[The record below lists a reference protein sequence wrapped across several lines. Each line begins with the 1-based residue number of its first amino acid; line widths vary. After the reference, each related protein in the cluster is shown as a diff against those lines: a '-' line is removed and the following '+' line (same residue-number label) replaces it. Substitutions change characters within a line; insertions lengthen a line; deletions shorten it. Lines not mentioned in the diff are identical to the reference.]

1 MDLAEAMRQM
11 LRASHR
17 TRPED
22 LPELVM
28 RVAPLLDANAV
39 LLHLVDH
46 QQRWLVPLTGTLP
59 PARQPVPISG
69 TVAGR
74 TFSTLADH
82 EVPGPDGMSLWIPLL
97 DGAERLGVL
106 EVVSAGGYDEA
117 RHDDLRI
124 FATLMAELLIT
135 RGLYGDTLELVRR
148 RAPMQLPAELLRAQL
163 PPLTFATERL
173 VISGLLE
180 PCYEVGGDAFDYA
193 VNGDLAH
200 LALLDAVGHG
210 SQGGLR
216 AAVLASIALAAYRNA
231 RRAALP
237 LIETY
242 HHIDRA
248 VRAHDRAG
256 MITAVLAE
264 LDQGTGRLR
273 VISAG
278 HPSGLVLRGGRVVRV
293 LPTPT
298 ALPMTLG
305 DLQAPRVVEED
316 LQPGDDVLLYTDGIV
331 EARSADGEPFGVDR
345 LVDFAV
351 RALADGLPAP
361 ETTRRLVHA
370 ILDYQNDE
378 LTDDATVLMARW
390 LG

>member
-1 MDLAEAMRQM
+1 MDLAET
-11 LRASHR
+11 LRRVLHASHR

-22 LPELVM
+22 LPELAM
-28 RVAPLLDANAV
+28 RVAPLLDADAV
-39 LLHLVDH
+39 LLYLVDH

-59 PARQPVPISG
+59 PARQPVSIAG
-69 TVAGR
+69 TIPGR

-82 EVPGPDGMSLWIPLL
+82 QVPGPDGVSLWIPLL

-106 EVVSAGGYDEA
+106 EVVGSGGYDEK
-117 RHDDLRI
+117 RHDDLRV
-124 FATLMAELLIT
+124 FATLMAELVVT
-135 RGLYGDTLELVRR
+135 RGLYGDTLELLRR

-200 LALLDAVGHG
+200 LALFDAVGHG
-210 SQGGLR
+210 TQGGLR

-231 RRAALP
+231 RRGALT
-237 LIETY
+237 LVETY

-248 VRAHDRAG
+248 VRSYDRSG

-305 DLQAPRVVEED
+305 DLRPPRVIEED
-316 LQPGDDVLLYTDGIV
+316 LQPGDDVLLYTDGII
-331 EARSADGEPFGVDR
+331 EARSPDGEPFGVDR

-370 ILDYQNDE
+370 ILDYQNDQ
-378 LTDDATVLMARW
+378 LADDATLLMARW

>member
-1 MDLAEAMRQM
+1 MDLAEA
-11 LRASHR
+11 LRRVLHASHR
-17 TRPED
+17 ARPED
-22 LPELVM
+22 LPDLAM
-28 RVAPLLDANAV
+28 RIAPLLDASAV
-39 LLHLVDH
+39 LLYLVDH
-46 QQRWLVPLTGTLP
+46 QQRWLVPFAGTLA
-59 PARQPVPISG
+59 PARQPVTISG
-69 TVAGR
+69 TIAGR
-74 TFSTLADH
+74 TFSTLTDH
-82 EVPGPDGMSLWIPLL
+82 EVPGAEGVSLWTPVL

-106 EVVSAGGYDEA
+106 EVVSAGGYDAE
-117 RHDDLRI
+117 RRDDLRVL
-124 FATLMAELLIT
+124 ATLLAELVVT

-148 RAPMQLPAELLRAQL
+148 RAPMQLPAELLRGQL

-180 PCYEVGGDAFDYA
+180 PCYEVGGDAFDYS

-200 LALLDAVGHG
+200 LALFDAVGHG

-231 RRAALP
+231 RRGALP
-237 LIETY
+237 LVETY

-248 VRAHDRAG
+248 VRAYDRAG
-256 MITAVLAE
+256 MITAILVE
-264 LDQGTGRLR
+264 LDQATGRLR
-273 VISAG
+273 AISAG
-278 HPSGLVLRGGRVVRV
+278 HPSGLVLRGGRMVRI

-305 DLQAPRVVEED
+305 DLQPPRVIEED
-316 LQPGDDVLLYTDGIV
+316 LQPGDDVLLYTDGIT

-345 LVDFAV
+345 LVDFTV

-370 ILDYQNDE
+370 ILDHQNDE
-378 LTDDATVLMARW
+378 LADDATLLMARW

>member
-1 MDLAEAMRQM
+1 MDLAEA
-11 LRASHR
+11 LRRVLHASHR
-17 TRPED
+17 ARPED
-22 LPELVM
+22 LPDLAM
-28 RVAPLLDANAV
+28 RVAPLLDASAV
-39 LLHLVDH
+39 LLYLVDH
-46 QQRWLVPLTGTLP
+46 QQRWLVPLTGTLA
-59 PARQPVPISG
+59 PARQPVRISG
-69 TVAGR
+69 TIAGR
-74 TFSTLADH
+74 TFSTLTDH
-82 EVPGPDGMSLWIPLL
+82 EVPGAEGVSLWTPVL

-106 EVVSAGGYDEA
+106 EVVSADGYDAE
-117 RHDDLRI
+117 RRDDLRVL
-124 FATLMAELLIT
+124 AALLAELVVT

-148 RAPMQLPAELLRAQL
+148 RAPMQLPAELLRGQL

-173 VISGLLE
+173 VVSGLLE
-180 PCYEVGGDAFDYA
+180 PCYEVGGDAFDYS

-200 LALLDAVGHG
+200 LALFDAVGHG

-231 RRAALP
+231 RRGALP
-237 LIETY
+237 LVETY

-248 VRAHDRAG
+248 VRAYDRAG
-256 MITAVLAE
+256 MITAILVE
-264 LDQGTGRLR
+264 LDQATGRLR
-273 VISAG
+273 AISAG
-278 HPSGLVLRGGRVVRV
+278 HPSGLVLRGGRMVRI

-305 DLQAPRVVEED
+305 DLQPPRVIEED
-316 LQPGDDVLLYTDGIV
+316 LQPGDDVLLYTDGIT

-345 LVDFAV
+345 LVDFTV

-361 ETTRRLVHA
+361 ETIRRLVHA

-378 LTDDATVLMARW
+378 LADDATLLMARW